1 MSGQMAVYIR
11 DKQTEK
17 AVRDLAA
24 VKGVSMTEA
33 VRNAAEAE
41 LKRVVG
47 DRKKRLEAVVA
58 EIQARLA
65 EYPKTGLKADK
76 AFYDWLSGDE

>member
-1 MSGQMAVYIR
+1 
-11 DKQTEK
+11 
-17 AVRDLAA
+17 
-24 VKGVSMTEA
+24 